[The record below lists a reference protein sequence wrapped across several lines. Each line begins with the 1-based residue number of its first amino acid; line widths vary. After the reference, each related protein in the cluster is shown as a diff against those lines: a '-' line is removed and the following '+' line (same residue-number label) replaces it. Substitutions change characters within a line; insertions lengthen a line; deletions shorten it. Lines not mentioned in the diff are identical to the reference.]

1 MSDPNPFKY
10 TRQITCLVPAREKK
24 TASRQLESHHWLKRR
39 GLSIL
44 LLVILLG
51 GCASPPEREQPL
63 PAELAPLA
71 EIPGI
76 PKARQWGEQPPEGLQ
91 AWMTLPESQLRSGYG
106 PIMDRPHSYL
116 VISGG
121 GGDGAFGA
129 GLLVGWSARGDRP
142 EFQIVSGISTGALI
156 APFAFLGPAYDSVL
170 QQAYT
175 QYTTADLS
183 ERRSLID
190 IIRGDAAADVAG
202 LKRVLEQYLN
212 DEVIEEIAAE
222 YRKGRSLYIG
232 TTNID
237 AARPVIWNITRM
249 AASGAPNA
257 PAVIRSVILA
267 SAAIPGAFPPVLI
280 DVEANGERYDEMHVD
295 GGVTAQL
302 FLGYEGMDWR
312 RIAKRLNVKGRP
324 TVYAIRN
331 AKLHPSWQSVPRR
344 LPAIA
349 SRSVS
354 TLIKSQGLGDLTKLY
369 VVASENGFDY
379 QVAYIPDSF
388 ELESKEAFDRDYM
401 RELFQ
406 LGYELSRE
414 GRVWATALEESE
426 N

>member
-1 MSDPNPFKY
+1 MSDREPLEY
-10 TRQITCLVPAREKK
+10 TRQPAARVPARDKQEV
-24 TASRQLESHHWLKRR
+24 SGRSGSQHRLKWH

-44 LLVILLG
+44 LIVILLG
-51 GCASPPEREQPL
+51 GCASPPERGQPL

-76 PKARQWGEQPPEGLQ
+76 PNARQWGEQPPEGLQ
-91 AWMTLPESQLRSGYG
+91 AWMTLPESQLRSRYG

-142 EFQIVSGISTGALI
+142 EFQIVSGISTGALM
-156 APFAFLGPAYDSVL
+156 APFAFLGTAYDSVL
-170 QQAYT
+170 QEAYT
-175 QYTTADLS
+175 QYATVDLS

-190 IIRGDAAADVAG
+190 ILRGDAAADVAG
-202 LKRVLEQYLN
+202 LKRVLEQYLT

-222 YRKGRSLYIG
+222 HRRGRSLYIG

-257 PAVIRSVILA
+257 PALIRSVILA

-280 DVEANGERYDEMHVD
+280 EVEANGERYDEMHVD

-302 FLGYEGMDWR
+302 FLGYAGMHWR
-312 RIAKRLNVKGRP
+312 RIAERLNVEGRA

-331 AKLHPSWQSVPRR
+331 AKLQQPWQSVPRR
-344 LPAIA
+344 LPAVI

-354 TLIKSQGLGDLTKLY
+354 TLIKSQGLGDLAKLY
-369 VVASENGFDY
+369 VVARENDFDY

-401 RELFQ
+401 RELFR
-406 LGYELSRE
+406 LGYELGVSDRAWKTAID
-414 GRVWATALEESE
+414 GRQD
-426 N
+426 

>member
-1 MSDPNPFKY
+1 
-10 TRQITCLVPAREKK
+10 
-24 TASRQLESHHWLKRR
+24 
-39 GLSIL
+39 
-44 LLVILLG
+44 
-51 GCASPPEREQPL
+51 
-63 PAELAPLA
+63 
-71 EIPGI
+71 
-76 PKARQWGEQPPEGLQ
+76 
-91 AWMTLPESQLRSGYG
+91 
-106 PIMDRPHSYL
+106 
-116 VISGG
+116 
-121 GGDGAFGA
+121 
-129 GLLVGWSARGDRP
+129 
-142 EFQIVSGISTGALI
+142 
-156 APFAFLGPAYDSVL
+156 VL
-170 QQAYT
+170 QEAYT

-222 YRKGRSLYIG
+222 HRRGRSLYIG

-280 DVEANGERYDEMHVD
+280 EVEANGDRYDEMHVD

-302 FLGYEGMDWR
+302 FLGYAGMDWR
-312 RIAKRLNVKGRP
+312 RIAERLNVEGRA

-331 AKLHPSWQSVPRR
+331 AKLHPRWQSVPRR
-344 LPAIA
+344 LTAIL

-354 TLIKSQGLGDLTKLY
+354 TLIKSQALGDLTKLY
-369 VVASENGFDY
+369 VVAKENDFDY

-414 GRVWATALEESE
+414 DRMWSTAIEGSE

>member
-1 MSDPNPFKY
+1 
-10 TRQITCLVPAREKK
+10 
-24 TASRQLESHHWLKRR
+24 
-39 GLSIL
+39 
-44 LLVILLG
+44 
-51 GCASPPEREQPL
+51 
-63 PAELAPLA
+63 
-71 EIPGI
+71 
-76 PKARQWGEQPPEGLQ
+76 
-91 AWMTLPESQLRSGYG
+91 MTLPESQLRSRFG
-106 PIMDRPHSYL
+106 PIMDRPHRYL

-170 QQAYT
+170 QEAYT

-212 DEVIEEIAAE
+212 DEVIAEIAAE
-222 YRKGRSLYIG
+222 HRRGRSLYIG

-280 DVEANGERYDEMHVD
+280 EVEANGERYDEMHVD

-302 FLGYEGMDWR
+302 FLGYAGMDWR
-312 RIAKRLNVKGRP
+312 RIAERLNVEGRA

-331 AKLHPSWQSVPRR
+331 AKLHPPWQSVPRR
-344 LPAIA
+344 LPAVI

-354 TLIKSQGLGDLTKLY
+354 TLIKSQGLGDLAKLY
-369 VVASENGFDY
+369 VVARENDFDY

-414 GRVWATALEESE
+414 DRVWSTAIEGSGTDFRVLSVTANGLRLPGRRSFKAFRGNTGVEPNPATSQRSALVTHGSVP
-426 N
+426 